1 MIALA
6 RLSENEKAQ
15 EVARRWNAL
24 PRKDRSHTSL
34 DELCGAADVTPSKL
48 LGVVV
53 ATAHELGMDVG
64 GVLRAIANFDTIP
77 PHMDRVVKRGGFKD
91 RARILESVGLYSQS
105 DGPRADQLPSEIES
119 LESFEADTIQYT
131 RLLKG
136 WRR

>member
-24 PRKDRSHTSL
+24 LRKDRSHTSL
-34 DELCGAADVTPSKL
+34 DEICESANITPSKV

-64 GVLRAIANFDTIP
+64 GVVRAIANFDSIP
-77 PHMDRVVKRGGFKD
+77 AHMDRVVKRGGFKD
-91 RARILESVGLYSQS
+91 RARILESVGLYSRS
-105 DGPRADQLPSEIES
+105 DGPRADQLPFEIEG
-119 LESFEADTIQYT
+119 LESFEEDTIQST
-131 RLLKG
+131 RLLKR